1 MKRILLIGGGAVVVI
16 AVAVVAVLMFSG
28 SILKT
33 IIEEVGTQATQA
45 KVTVDDVKISPMSGE
60 GGLSGLVV
68 GNPKGFKSAQAL
80 KLGQI
85 SIKIDTGTITS
96 DPIVVKEVVISGP
109 EVTYELANSGID
121 NIRTIQKNTQAYA
134 GSGASGGSGGGTPA
148 GKPPSA
154 PSQPGAKAD
163 KEKKVII
170 ENLYVRNGKVTVT
183 ATALGGKQLGTG
195 LPDIHLTNIG
205 KSSGGAS
212 PAEVADQVIGAL
224 AKAAQSAVS
233 KIGADQIK
241 GLVGSGADDLMKKLG
256 SQMPA
261 GLPGMGSQG
270 PAPAGSPAT
279 KPAGA
284 IDRLLGR

>member
-1 MKRILLIGGGAVVVI
+1 MKRILLIGGSAVVVI
-16 AVAVVAVLMFSG
+16 GIAVVAFFMFSG

-33 IIEEVGTQATQA
+33 MIEEVGTQATQA
-45 KVTVDDVKISPMSGE
+45 KVTVDDVKVSPLSGE
-60 GGLSGLVV
+60 GALLGLVV

-85 SIKIDTGTITS
+85 SLKIDTGTLTS
-96 DPIVVKEVVISGP
+96 DLIVVKEVVIAGP
-109 EVTYELANSGID
+109 EVTYELGDSGGD
-121 NIRTIQKNTQAYA
+121 NIRTLQKNTQTFA
-134 GSGASGGSGGGTPA
+134 GSGSSGGAPA
-148 GKPPSA
+148 SKPSST
-154 PSQPGAKAD
+154 PSQPGAKGD

-170 ENLYVRNGKVTVT
+170 ENLYIRNGKVAVT
-183 ATALGGKQLGTG
+183 ATALGGKPLGTG

-241 GLVGSGADDLMKKLG
+241 GLVGSGADDMMKKLG

-261 GLPGMGSQG
+261 GLPGLGSG
-270 PAPAGSPAT
+270 TTPTGDPAA